1 MADLIYIA
9 DDEQDIRNLVKM
21 FLENE
26 GYIVKTFENGDL
38 LFEAFKSQEA
48 DLVIL
53 DIMMPGTDG
62 LTICNQLRS
71 KSNVPIIMLTAKD
84 SDADYVAGITLGS
97 DDYLIKPF
105 HPVILVMRVKA
116 LLRRSKGMQNI
127 VQESVESKD
136 ICCGA
141 LVLSERKHAVL
152 CEGKEIELTSM
163 EFECLSY
170 MMKHFKEAVSRQDLL
185 NEVWGYDNLVES
197 RVTDETVR
205 RIRKKLSAY
214 KCGVAIANKWG
225 YGYILQE
232 VKSEAN

>member
-1 MADLIYIA
+1 M
-9 DDEQDIRNLVKM
+9 
-21 FLENE
+21 
-26 GYIVKTFENGDL
+26 
-38 LFEAFKSQEA
+38 FEAFNQKEA

-62 LTICNQLRS
+62 LVICNQLRS
-71 KSNVPIIMLTAKD
+71 KSDVPIIMLTAKD

-116 LLRRSKGMQNI
+116 LLRRSKGMKN
-127 VQESVESKD
+127 VGQEAKESEEV
-136 ICCGA
+136 CCGK
-141 LVLSERKHAVL
+141 LVLNERKHLVM
-152 CEGKEIELTSM
+152 CKDKEVELTTM

-170 MMKHFKEAVSRQDLL
+170 MMKHFGEAVSRQELL
-185 NEVWGYDNLVES
+185 NEVWGYDSLVES

-205 RIRKKLSAY
+205 RIRKKLSAHP
-214 KCGVAIANKWG
+214 CGVIISNKWG

-232 VKSEAN
+232 GENEAH